1 MTSSTFINL
10 LSQLETLEP
19 KELQELSQAVQIRL
33 QATQEVD
40 KIAKFYDSL
49 LSSGLVRHRKQISP
63 QQQVKPPL
71 NRLLVEIQGKPISTT
86 IIEERG

>member
-1 MTSSTFINL
+1 MTQSTLVKL

-33 QATQEVD
+33 QAVKEVD
-40 KIAKFYDSL
+40 KLTKFYDSL
-49 LSSGLVRHRKQISP
+49 LSSGLVRHLKPTSTP
-63 QQQVKPPL
+63 QQIKHPV
-71 NRLLVEIQGKPISTT
+71 NRSLIEVQGKPISTT